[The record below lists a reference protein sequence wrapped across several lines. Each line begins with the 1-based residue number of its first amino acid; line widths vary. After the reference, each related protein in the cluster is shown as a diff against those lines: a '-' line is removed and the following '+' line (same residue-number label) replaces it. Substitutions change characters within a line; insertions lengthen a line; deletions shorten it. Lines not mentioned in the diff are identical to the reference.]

1 MGVQRGSGRR
11 SDWLWRPLK
20 RCAGRGAGGGSVR
33 DVAVEWRWEGA
44 AP

>member
-1 MGVQRGSGRR
+1 MGVQRGMDRR
-11 SDWLWRPLK
+11 NDWLWRPLK
-20 RCAGRGAGGGSVR
+20 HGAGRGVGGSVR